1 MYELHPYF
9 TNDGSVGLFSPADD
23 DIYHSTYGA
32 LTEALEKF
40 VLPAEP
46 EKYFSSNRNIKILD
60 ICFGIGYN
68 SKTFFDFFLKNIL
81 YKNNTIAPIHTDNIL
96 TATSNKIM
104 PKYNIYIRAV
114 DTDKTLSF
122 LAPFMVTGN
131 TKKLKNKK
139 LNFSDERI
147 EKFLCADENN
157 PKKDKE
163 NKNITLRSARTNC
176 SNYISG
182 FFIKNNNPKLSS
194 ETNIIFLQEIIKNA
208 PEVLTDPTIN
218 QLLSEKTYKEFFDRT
233 IVDLFNFERNKRYK
247 HTPQR
252 RLDTFLH
259 NIYYNHL
266 SNSYKKALKALKLC
280 DFNLDLKI
288 EDARS
293 AVQNDNNLYNFIFL
307 DAFTPAKCPC
317 LWTLDFFKLLYH
329 HLDDNGL
336 ILTYSNSAAVRHA
349 FLQAGFNVGKIYNTS
364 AGKFMGTIAAK
375 NSTLIKNNLTEYDL
389 GLTKTKAGI
398 VYRDKY
404 LNATNEAII
413 NAHRISV
420 ENSDLESSSS
430 YIKRARRK
438 NNV

>member
-46 EKYFSSNRNIKILD
+46 EKYFSSNHNIKILD

-96 TATSNKIM
+96 TTINNKIM

-131 TKKLKNKK
+131 TKKLKNK
-139 LNFSDERI
+139 NFSDKRI
-147 EKFLCADENN
+147 EKFLCADEKN
-157 PKKDKE
+157 PKRDKE
-163 NKNITLRSARTNC
+163 NKNISLRSARTNC

-182 FFIKNNNPKLSS
+182 YCKNNHPKLSS

-247 HTPQR
+247 YTPQR
-252 RLDTFLH
+252 RLATFLH

-266 SNSYKKALKALKLC
+266 SYSYKKALKALKLC
-280 DFNLDLKI
+280 DFNLDLKF

-413 NAHRISV
+413 SAHRISV

-430 YIKRARRK
+430 YIKHARRK

>member
-46 EKYFSSNRNIKILD
+46 EKYFSSNHNIKILD

-81 YKNNTIAPIHTDNIL
+81 YKNNTIAPVHTDNIS
-96 TATSNKIM
+96 TAKNNKIM

-122 LAPFMVTGN
+122 LAPFVVTGN

-147 EKFLCADENN
+147 EKFLRADENN

-182 FFIKNNNPKLSS
+182 YCKNNHPKLSS

-208 PEVLTDPTIN
+208 PEVLTEPTIN
-218 QLLSEKTYKEFFDRT
+218 QLLSEKTYKEFFDRA

-247 HTPQR
+247 YTPLR

-266 SNSYKKALKALKLC
+266 SYSYKKALKALKLC
-280 DFNLDLKI
+280 DFNLDLKF

>member
-46 EKYFSSNRNIKILD
+46 EKYFSSNHNIKILD

-81 YKNNTIAPIHTDNIL
+81 YKNNTIAPIHTDNIS
-96 TATSNKIM
+96 TDINNKNV

-131 TKKLKNKK
+131 TKKLKNEK

-147 EKFLCADENN
+147 EKFLYADENN

-182 FFIKNNNPKLSS
+182 YCKNNHPKLSS

-218 QLLSEKTYKEFFDRT
+218 QLLSEKTYKEFFDRA

-247 HTPQR
+247 YTPLR
-252 RLDTFLH
+252 RLATFLH

-280 DFNLDLKI
+280 DFNLDLKF

-317 LWTLDFFKLLYH
+317 LWTLDFFRLLYH

-375 NSTLIKNNLTEYDL
+375 NNTLIKNNLTEYDL

-413 NAHRISV
+413 SAHRISV

>member
-46 EKYFSSNRNIKILD
+46 EKYFSSNHNIKILD

-81 YKNNTIAPIHTDNIL
+81 YKNNTIAPIHTDNIS
-96 TATSNKIM
+96 TDINNKNV

-131 TKKLKNKK
+131 TKKLKNEK

-147 EKFLCADENN
+147 EKFLYADENN

-182 FFIKNNNPKLSS
+182 YCKNNHPKLSS

-218 QLLSEKTYKEFFDRT
+218 QLLSEKTYKEFFDRA

-247 HTPQR
+247 YTPLR
-252 RLDTFLH
+252 RLATFLH

-266 SNSYKKALKALKLC
+266 SYSYKKALKALKLC
-280 DFNLDLKI
+280 DFNLDLKF

-317 LWTLDFFKLLYH
+317 LWTLDFFRLLYH

-375 NSTLIKNNLTEYDL
+375 NNTLIKNNLTEYDL

-413 NAHRISV
+413 SAHRISV